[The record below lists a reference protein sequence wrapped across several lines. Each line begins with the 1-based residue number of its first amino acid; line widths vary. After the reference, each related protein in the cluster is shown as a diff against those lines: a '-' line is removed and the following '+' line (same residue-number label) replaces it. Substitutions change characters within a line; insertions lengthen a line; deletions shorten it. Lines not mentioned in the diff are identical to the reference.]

1 MPALYKLTQEMEE
14 LLDDENADCTAIEKV
29 FGDIQKKGESI
40 CQFMTTLSGDIELYK
55 AEERRIAARRKA
67 LENNLEWMKTYLTEN
82 MTRLQ
87 LDKIK
92 AGTFTIT
99 LQDTTPSVVVDDE
112 QAIPPRFF
120 VIIPE
125 TKQLDKRMLSAAI
138 KNGEDIQGPHLEQK
152 KTIRIR

>member
-14 LLDDENADCTAIEKV
+14 LLDDENADCTAIERV

-40 CQFMTTLSGDIELYK
+40 CQFMTSLRGDIELYK
-55 AEERRIAARRKA
+55 AEEKRIAARRKA
-67 LENNLEWMKTYLTEN
+67 MENNLEGMKTYLTEN

-92 AGTFTIT
+92 AGTFTIA
-99 LQDTTPSVVVDDE
+99 LEGSQFVVVDDE

-120 VIIPE
+120 TIIPE
-125 TKQLDKRMLSAAI
+125 TKQLNKVGLKAAI
-138 KNGEDIQGPHLEQK
+138 KNGEDIKGAHLEK
-152 KTIRIR
+152 GKHIRIR